1 MNLTDI
7 FVHTLFTLNCRP
19 LPKNVEEEA
28 RRCLLD
34 EIGVIFAGVAQLKDK
49 LGTYLDLFSGD
60 DATVIGMNRRASL
73 QNAALVNGING
84 HALDFDDGHRFSTVH
99 LGSTVIPA
107 VLAVAEKEDLT
118 MAQVLRGIVIGY
130 EAAIRMG
137 NCIQPSH
144 RTRGFHSSGTVG
156 TIGATMGVAAALGFN
171 KEQFKSALAA
181 ACSSAAGILEMMN
194 DTSTMKPYN
203 AGRAAHDGI
212 TAAYMVRVGFQ
223 GPIDCLGGEFGF
235 LKIAGEKNKPEV
247 LSLETDDNFN
257 LTGTYH
263 KPYASCR
270 HTHGA
275 VFAAIR
281 AVNDNHVDWRHITNI
296 DVRMYGQGVKGHD
309 HTDIPSAIA
318 GKMST
323 PFCIALALKTGKIG
337 ISSFTDEFVKDPE
350 LLALTKKVV
359 VTADEE
365 MTALVPKKRMA
376 RVTITTSDDVEHPS
390 REYSFQADY
399 ALGEPELPM
408 SGDDFRTKVLELA
421 ASAGRDEATTCEIIE
436 KVMSYHGNVSEFMK
450 ILA

>member
-19 LPKNVEEEA
+19 LPQNVEEEA

-34 EIGVIFAGVAQLKDK
+34 EVGVIFAGAKQLEEK
-49 LGTYLDLFSGD
+49 LGAYLDLFSGD

-73 QNAALVNGING
+73 QNAALVNGISG
-84 HALDFDDGHRFSTVH
+84 HALDFDDSHRFSTVH
-99 LGSTVIPA
+99 LGSTIIPA

-130 EAAIRMG
+130 EAAVRMG
-137 NCIQPSH
+137 NCIQPNH

-171 KEQFKSALAA
+171 KEQFKSALSS

-194 DTSTMKPYN
+194 DASTMKPYN

-212 TAAYMVRVGFQ
+212 TAAYMARVGFQ
-223 GPIDCLGGEFGF
+223 GPDDCLGGDFGF
-235 LKIAGEKNKPEV
+235 IKTACEKYKPEV

-257 LTGTYH
+257 ITGTYH

-281 AVNDNHVDWRHITNI
+281 AVNDNGVDWRHITNI

-309 HTDIPSAIA
+309 HTDIPSTVAA
-318 GKMST
+318 KMST

-350 LLALTKKVV
+350 ILALTKKVV

-365 MTALVPKKRMA
+365 MTSFVPKKRMA
-376 RVTITTSDDVEHPS
+376 RITITTDDGTKYP
-390 REYSFQADY
+390 FQADY

-408 SGDDFRTKVLELA
+408 SHEDFRTKILELA
-421 ASAGRDEATTCEIIE
+421 ASAGRNEADTLEVIE
-436 KVMSYHGNVSEFMK
+436 KAMSFTGKASEFIK
-450 ILA
+450 LLA